1 MKENKMNITFNTV
14 NEINGNEGYSTKHF
28 SSGTELLGW
37 VKESHRDN
45 QNNLTN
51 EYWVED
57 ITLDFSGS
65 SADKDFK
72 GLNGLTTGSNFETP
86 TSLLKY
92 MITEG
97 E

>member
-1 MKENKMNITFNTV
+1 MNITFNTV
-14 NEINGNEGYSTKHF
+14 NEINGNEGYSKKHF
-28 SSGTELLGW
+28 SSGIQLLSW
-37 VKESHRDN
+37 VKTAHTDN

-72 GLNGLTTGSNFETP
+72 GLNGLSSGSNFETP
-86 TSLLKY
+86 TSLLEY
-92 MITEG
+92 MTSEG
-97 E
+97 K